1 MSPKVKAKSLE
12 LDVEIATPHCI
23 LHSLQHVPIDVEIA
37 TPHCILH
44 YLHIDVEIATPHCIL
59 HYLQHV
65 PSFIIEPVF
74 AFLYNI

>member
-44 YLHIDVEIATPHCIL
+44 YL
-59 HYLQHV
+59 QHV